1 MAAHRYVAFG
11 LVWHSAIEL
20 PFVIPKFPTV
30 RTAPDVRVRLGTVPA
45 HLSNALSGTPDCWDA
60 QPGAALLRVP
70 GIAHYLATPAEV
82 VVQPFGGDEDDV
94 LTFLIGPV
102 LAALLQLRGMTVLR
116 GTAVEARG
124 GAVLLLGASGN
135 GKSVLA
141 RALVARGHGLLADH
155 ATALAPA
162 TGNHQPT
169 VQPAYPH
176 MRLWA
181 DSLPA
186 ASRGP
191 RVRAGLAKHWCEAE
205 RFAAGPRPVDAV
217 FWLQTHNR
225 AEFDVQRL
233 PASRGFHALWT
244 HTSRKRLLDALG
256 QRRAHYLVAL
266 DMARNAP
273 FFQVRR
279 PNSPLCVDALADLVL
294 AQLRELDVHA
304 ADGVSDVSRAR
315 SAAAGSALGGGAP
328 RPGRAK
334 SRTVPRQSG
343 TCWIAGYPK
352 SGSTWLRAVLT
363 NYLQDGAESASI
375 NALVGE
381 WGPNSRGNFDELIGI
396 DSADLRPEEVA
407 QHLPRFRELLAQA
420 LSARPRRASAMR
432 SPYFAKTHE
441 AFQGPVGGARF
452 SAAGTVGTVY
462 LVRNPLDVA
471 VSYAHHLQWSVDR
484 TLQRMA
490 NPAADEVSAS
500 SGIRRLLPNPLR
512 TWSEHAASWLDQK
525 LLPTCV
531 TRYEDLLAD
540 PHAGFGRIV
549 RFAGLAWDADRLARA
564 IDHAAFFRL
573 RAQEAE
579 QGFNERQ
586 QTAPTFFRAGVAGS
600 WRDVL
605 TRRQVQACVDAHR
618 PMMERLGY
626 LREAEAFLVAGATG
640 GCASAQRTAAPS
652 A

>member
-1 MAAHRYVAFG
+1 MAAHRYTAFG

-20 PFVIPKFPTV
+20 PFVIPKSPIV
-30 RTAPDVRVRLGTVPA
+30 RTAPDVRVRLGATPA
-45 HLSNALSGTPDCWDA
+45 HLSEAVPGTPHCWDA
-60 QPGAALLRVP
+60 QPDAALLRVP
-70 GIAHYLATPAEV
+70 GIARYLATPAEV

-116 GTAVEARG
+116 GNAVEARG

-155 ATALAPA
+155 AMALAPA
-162 TGNHQPT
+162 TGSRRPT
-169 VQPAYPH
+169 VQPAYPR

-191 RVRAGLAKHWCEAE
+191 RVRAGLAEYWCEAE
-205 RFAAGPRPVDAV
+205 RFAAVPRPVDAV

-233 PASRGFHALWT
+233 PAGRGFHALWT
-244 HTSRKRLLDALG
+244 HTSGKRLLDALG

-266 DMARNAP
+266 DLARNAP

-279 PNSPLCVDALADLVL
+279 PDIPLRVDELADLVL
-294 AQLRELDVHA
+294 AQLGERDVDPA
-304 ADGVSDVSRAR
+304 ASGAR
-315 SAAAGSALGGGAP
+315 SAEATPALSGGAP
-328 RPGRAK
+328 RPRRAN
-334 SRTVPRQSG
+334 SRTVPPQPG
-343 TCWIAGYPK
+343 ICWIAGYPK

-363 NYLQDGAESASI
+363 NYLQDDAEGASI

-381 WGPNSRGNFDELIGI
+381 WGPNTRGNFDELIGI

-420 LSARPRRASAMR
+420 LAVHPRRAWAMR

-452 SAAGTVGTVY
+452 SSAGAVGAIY

-471 VSYAHHLQWSVDR
+471 ASYAHQLQWSVDS

-490 NPAADEVSAS
+490 NPAADEVSTG
-500 SGIRRLLPNPLR
+500 SGIRRLLSNPLR

-564 IDHAAFFRL
+564 IDHAAFSRL

-586 QTAPTFFRAGVAGS
+586 QTAPNFFRAGVAGG

-618 PMMERLGY
+618 PMMARLGY
-626 LREAEAFLVAGATG
+626 LREAEAFLAAGATG
-640 GCASAQRTAAPS
+640 GGASAKRTVSPS

>member
-1 MAAHRYVAFG
+1 MAAHRYTAFG

-20 PFVIPKFPTV
+20 PFATPTDPAASEE
-30 RTAPDVRVRLGTVPA
+30 APDVTVRLGATPA
-45 HLSNALSGTPDCWDA
+45 HLADAVPGTPHCWDA

-70 GIAHYLATPAEV
+70 GIARYWATPAEV
-82 VVQPFGGDEDDV
+82 VVQPFGGDENDV

-102 LAALLQLRGMTVLR
+102 LAVLLQLRGMTVLSAA
-116 GTAVEARG
+116 TVEARG
-124 GAVLLLGASGN
+124 GAALLLGGSGN

-162 TGNHQPT
+162 TGSHRPT
-169 VQPAYPH
+169 VQPAYPR

-186 ASRGP
+186 ANRGP
-191 RVRAGLAKHWCEAE
+191 RVRTGLAKYWYEAE
-205 RFAAGPRPVDAV
+205 RFAAEPRPVHAV

-233 PASRGFHALWT
+233 PAGRAFRALWT
-244 HTSRKRLLDALG
+244 HTSRKALLDALG

-266 DMARNAP
+266 DLARNAP
-273 FFQVRR
+273 FFQMRR
-279 PNSPLCVDALADLVL
+279 PDFPLRVNELADLVV
-294 AQLRELDVHA
+294 AQLGAPDVHA
-304 ADGVSDVSRAR
+304 ACGRAAVSAR
-315 SAAAGSALGGGAP
+315 SAAAGPALGGGAP
-328 RPGRAK
+328 RPRRAQ

-343 TCWIAGYPK
+343 ICWIAGYPK

-363 NYLQDGAESASI
+363 NYLQDGAEGASI

-381 WGPNSRGNFDELIGI
+381 WGRNSRGNFDELIGI
-396 DSADLRPEEVA
+396 DSADLRPEEAA

-420 LSARPRRASAMR
+420 LSARPRRDRAML
-432 SPYFAKTHE
+432 SPHFAKTHE
-441 AFQGPVGGARF
+441 AFRGPVGGARF
-452 SAAGTVGTVY
+452 SSAGTVGAVY

-471 VSYAHHLQWSVDR
+471 VSYAHHLQWSVDW

-490 NPAADEVSAS
+490 NPAADEVSAR

-512 TWSEHAASWLDQK
+512 TWSEHAASWLDQR

-540 PHAGFGRIV
+540 PHTGFGRIV

-564 IDHAAFFRL
+564 IDHAAFSRL

-579 QGFNERQ
+579 QGFKERQ
-586 QTAPTFFRAGVAGS
+586 QTAPNFFRAGVAGS

-605 TRRQVQACVDAHR
+605 TRRQVEACVDAHR
-618 PMMERLGY
+618 PMMARLGY
-626 LREAEAFLVAGATG
+626 LREAEAFLASASAECAGA
-640 GCASAQRTAAPS
+640 A
-652 A
+652 